1 MKEVELYVPK
11 VEDLWFR
18 KLCMSDEE
26 TMNYNAGYELSFS
39 GYHYETGCIDFPEE
53 NWETWHDEKIKTNA
67 LFYAY
72 IVDATTREFVGHLNF
87 KKDQDDEK
95 TASMGI
101 VMYSKFRGQ
110 GYMKPALLKMFKEA
124 EKQGVKTLVDTVPEN
139 REKALK
145 SFFDLGF
152 EKTDEY
158 TGTKFGKEE
167 LVYKIEKSI

>member
-53 NWETWHDEKIKTNA
+53 NWKTWHDEKIKTGA

-72 IVDATTREFVGHLNF
+72 IVDVNTREFVGHLNF

-95 TASMGI
+95 IASMGI
-101 VMYSKFRGQ
+101 VMYSSTFGLYENICSERRETLGTSTL
-110 GYMKPALLKMFKEA
+110 GTIPLNSSSDITFMTILKRF
-124 EKQGVKTLVDTVPEN
+124 T
-139 REKALK
+139 
-145 SFFDLGF
+145 
-152 EKTDEY
+152 
-158 TGTKFGKEE
+158 
-167 LVYKIEKSI
+167 